1 VTSIDL
7 RDLGGPTARP
17 LLLVT
22 VGTDHHPFDRLVGW
36 VDGWL
41 ADGGGEKVN
50 CVMQYG
56 TAAPPL
62 HAVGERFM
70 DHDLLQSLM
79 RAATIVVVQGG
90 PIALLEARK
99 LGLIP
104 ISVPR
109 RAHLGEVVDNHQAAF
124 CRHMQATGDTV
135 VADDEAALRRHL
147 DEALA
152 SPTSVRSAPV
162 DFRMRT
168 QQSIARFA
176 EEADALLASRA
187 VARQTRHHF
196 VLRRR
201 PERPRQRS

>member
-1 VTSIDL
+1 MTSIVLPDY
-7 RDLGGPTARP
+7 RGPAVRP
-17 LLLVT
+17 FLLVT
-22 VGTDHHPFDRLVGW
+22 VGSDHHPFDRLIGW

-41 ADGGGEKVN
+41 ADGGGEQVD

-56 TAAPPL
+56 TSAPPR
-62 HAVGERFM
+62 HADGERFM

-79 RAATIVVVQGG
+79 RAATIVVLQGG

-109 RAHLGEVVDNHQAAF
+109 RAELGEVVDNHQAAF
-124 CRHMQATGDTV
+124 CQHMQATGDTV
-135 VADDEAALRRHL
+135 VADDEEALRRHL

-152 SPTSVRSAPV
+152 SPTSVRSAPI
-162 DFRMRT
+162 DFRTRT

-187 VARQTRHHF
+187 TARHGRHHF
-196 VLRRR
+196 LQRRGSA
-201 PERPRQRS
+201 RPRQLS